1 MRLPSSSAL
10 MYVARLRHIQ
20 SIHESPER
28 RNPDTLV
35 RHFIPIVQ
43 RLRSAWIGR
52 TQLDKL
58 RETPIYYFLIARTK
72 YYDQVLEDAV
82 SDGVK
87 RIVNVG
93 CGSDTRAYRFQ
104 KLLRGKGVRVLEC
117 DQPEAIHVK
126 EHMARRW
133 RPSDY
138 VEYLPIDLNDND
150 WPELEHWLGDRTAPK
165 TLVLIEGVS
174 VYVND
179 SNFHRFLQVLAFR
192 LSPGSHVCY
201 DYKIRGIHDDLGRS
215 GRTERPFRLS
225 QVREEVAT
233 YHQAIGLRL
242 EHMELSSELCTRLL
256 PDLTES
262 TFPFFGEDSLVRL
275 KVDGLDNGVL
285 S

>member
-1 MRLPSSSAL
+1 MKLPDLSAL
-10 MYVARLRHIQ
+10 AYVALLRHIQ

-35 RHFIPIVQ
+35 RHFIPFAQ
-43 RLRSAWIGR
+43 RWRSAWIGGSE
-52 TQLDKL
+52 LAKL
-58 RETPIYYFLIARTK
+58 RREPIYYYLVARTR

-82 SDGVK
+82 ADGVK

-104 KLLRGKGVRVLEC
+104 KLLRREGVAVLEC
-117 DQPEAIHVK
+117 DQAEAIHVK
-126 EHMARRW
+126 EHMAKRW

-138 VEYLPIDLNDND
+138 VEYLPVDLNDNA
-150 WPELEHWLGDRTAPK
+150 WPDLEHWLGDGISPK
-165 TLVLIEGVS
+165 TLVLVEGVS
-174 VYVND
+174 VYIDD
-179 SNFHRFLQVLAFR
+179 SSFCRFLQLLAVK

-201 DYKIRGIHDDLGRS
+201 DYKIRGIQDDLGRS

-225 QVREEVAT
+225 QIRDEVAT

-256 PDLTES
+256 PDLAES
-262 TFPFFGEDSLVRL
+262 RFQFFGEDSLVRL
-275 KVDGLDNGVL
+275 KVDGA
-285 S
+285 